1 MARIDPGFVPGRAA
15 VAEAAA
21 IYAEA
26 RSAVDVRLWRA
37 ALGAPARGQGG
48 GQGGGKAIAGLGL
61 DSLLAALAAPV
72 KAAPVA
78 ASKAPAAL
86 APAALVA
93 TIVDGR
99 GFGANAGYAG
109 AIAGAARRA
118 GVPAAA
124 LAAIIDAEAGRDR
137 HGAWAT
143 TSRNARSSAAGLG
156 QFLSGTWA
164 AEAQRSG
171 TWLNHAAQARGWL
184 GPDGTILPQARA
196 ALLALRD
203 DAEASIEATAD
214 YARASL
220 DTLAKAGVAIGN
232 NVEKIAEAAYLG
244 HNLGAGDAIR
254 FLGKGLDDSRA
265 RRLLDAQ
272 IGPARAQQ
280 RIDAAGSAADAHRGW
295 LRAFI
300 GRHIYPA
307 RFGG

>member
-1 MARIDPGFVPGRAA
+1 MARIDPAFVPGRAA
-15 VAEAAA
+15 VATAAA

-37 ALGAPARGQGG
+37 ALGASAGG
-48 GQGGGKAIAGLGL
+48 RAGGLDDGRTVVGLGL
-61 DSLLAALAAPV
+61 DSLLAVLAAPV

-78 ASKAPAAL
+78 TSKATAAPAPAAL
-86 APAALVA
+86 ASTV
-93 TIVDGR
+93 TDSR
-99 GFGANAGYAG
+99 GLGANAGYAG
-109 AIAGAARRA
+109 AIAGAAQRA

-124 LAAIIDAEAGRDR
+124 LTAIIDAEAGRDR

-156 QFLSGTWA
+156 QFLSGTWV

-171 TWLNHAAQARGWL
+171 TWLNRVARARGWL
-184 GPDGTILPQARA
+184 GPDGSILPQARA

-220 DTLAKAGVAIGN
+220 DTLTKAGVAIGN
-232 NVEKIAEAAYLG
+232 SVEKIAEAAYLG

-295 LRAFI
+295 LKAFI
-300 GRHIYPA
+300 GRHIDPA